1 MAWSLL
7 APDREGEREW
17 AEQGNAMFLTI
28 TTTHRPA
35 TELGFLL
42 HKHPDRIQ
50 EFELSFGHASVFYP
64 EAGPERATAAL
75 LVEVDPV
82 GLVRKEHPR
91 SDGAGLFEYVN
102 DRPYAASSFLSVA
115 IAQVFGTA
123 LAGRCGGRPELAS
136 VSIPLSATLPALPCR
151 GGEGLLH
158 RLFEPLG
165 YRIAS
170 RKIPLDERFP
180 DWGPSRY
187 LEVTLEGTLR
197 LSDLLSHLYVLIPV
211 LDDEK
216 HYWVGEDEIEKLLR
230 HAGRW
235 LADHPARE
243 EITHRYLKR
252 NPRLTREALSRLL
265 GEEDEDPDAA
275 AAENDVAE
283 ARLETPVKLND
294 ARLGAVVAILRES
307 GARQVLD
314 LGCGEGKLLVFL
326 SRERSFEKI
335 TGLDVSVRALE
346 IAARRL
352 ERIGQRDVVGDNS
365 RGWVRLLHGSL
376 VYRDARLQGHD
387 AAAIVEVIEHLDPPR
402 LRAFERTVFEFAR
415 PETVVITT
423 PNAEYNVRFEELPA
437 GKFRHADHRFEWT
450 RAELRTWAK
459 EIAARH
465 GYSARFLGVGPEDP
479 LVGPPT
485 QIAVFRRGAAEE
497 TPL

>member
-1 MAWSLL
+1 ML
-7 APDREGEREW
+7 
-17 AEQGNAMFLTI
+17 LTI

-35 TELGFLL
+35 TDLGFLL

-50 EFELSFGHASVFYP
+50 EFELSFGRASVFYP
-64 EAGPERATAAL
+64 EAGPEKATAAL

-82 GLVRKEHPR
+82 GLVRKDRPR

-136 VSIPLSATLPALPCR
+136 LPIPLSATLPALPCR
-151 GGEGLLH
+151 GGERTLH
-158 RLFEPLG
+158 RIFEPLG

-170 RKIPLDERFP
+170 REIPLDERFP

-187 LEVTLEGTLR
+187 REVTLEGTLR

-211 LDDEK
+211 LDDDK
-216 HYWVGEDEIEKLLR
+216 HYGVGDDEIDKLLR

-235 LADHPARE
+235 LTDHPARE
-243 EITHRYLKR
+243 EIANRYLKR

-265 GEEDEDPDAA
+265 GEDDEDPDAA
-275 AAENDVAE
+275 AAESDVAE
-283 ARLETPVKLND
+283 EALETPVKLND
-294 ARLGAVVAILRES
+294 ARLGAVLAILRES

-314 LGCGEGKLLVFL
+314 LGCGEGKLLVIL
-326 SRERSFEKI
+326 SRDRGFEKI

-352 ERIGQRDVVGDNS
+352 ERIGQRDVVGTDA
-365 RGWVRLLHGSL
+365 RGRLRLLHGSL
-376 VYRDARLQGHD
+376 VYRDARLRDHD
-387 AAAIVEVIEHLDPPR
+387 AAAVVEVIEHLDPPR
-402 LRAFERTVFEFAR
+402 LRAFERTLFEFAR
-415 PETVVITT
+415 PATVVLTT
-423 PNAEYNVRFEELPA
+423 PNAEYNVKFDMLPA
-437 GKFRHADHRFEWT
+437 GQFRHADHRFEWT
-450 RAELRTWAK
+450 RAELRAWA
-459 EIAARH
+459 ERVAVDH

-479 LVGPPT
+479 LVGAPT
-485 QIAVFRRGAAEE
+485 QIAVFRREPEGM
-497 TPL
+497 PQP